1 MMRGFMPL
9 LTLALAAACRGDT
22 PPEREHPPAGA
33 RTGSPYS
40 TGSDSGAARQQME
53 GINTGVEFEAPRRIP
68 GVLAALAQLKRQPDR
83 QNLTAVRGDLGT
95 VEDAMRNDL
104 YRVGLADTG
113 QFSALIDSIARE
125 DLGGGPGSLANAPK
139 PEVIPRLE
147 DRVRRLIEVYQ
158 RMMSSVRK

>member
-1 MMRGFMPL
+1 MMRGFLPL
-9 LTLALAAACRGDT
+9 LTLALAVACRGDT

-68 GVLAALAQLKRQPDR
+68 GAVAALAQLKRQPDR
-83 QNLTAVRGDLGT
+83 QNLTAVKGDLGT
-95 VEDAMRNDL
+95 LEDAMRNDL
-104 YRVGLADTG
+104 SRVGLADTG
-113 QFSALIDSIARE
+113 QFAALVDSIARE
-125 DLGGGPGSLANAPK
+125 DLGAGGGGLADAPE
-139 PEVIPRLE
+139 PEAIPRLE
-147 DRVRRLIEVYQ
+147 NRVRRLIEVYQ

>member
-40 TGSDSGAARQQME
+40 TGSDSGAARQRME
-53 GINTGVEFEAPRRIP
+53 GTNTGVEFEAPRRIP
-68 GVLAALAQLKRQPDR
+68 GVVAALAQLKRQPDR
-83 QNLTAVRGDLGT
+83 QNLTAIKGNLGT
-95 VEDAMRNDL
+95 LEDAMRNDL

-113 QFSALIDSIARE
+113 QFSALIDSIAHE
-125 DLGGGPGSLANAPK
+125 DLGGGPGGLVDTPK
-139 PEVIPRLE
+139 PEAIPRLE
-147 DRVRRLIEVYQ
+147 SRVRRLIEVYQ
-158 RMMSSVRK
+158 RMMASVRK